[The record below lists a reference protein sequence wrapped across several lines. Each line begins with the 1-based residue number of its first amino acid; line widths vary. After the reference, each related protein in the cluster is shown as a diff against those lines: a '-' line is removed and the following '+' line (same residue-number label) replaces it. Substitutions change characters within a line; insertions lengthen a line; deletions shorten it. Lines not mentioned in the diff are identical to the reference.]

1 MILTSLLIY
10 LGVKYHWGDYL
21 KPSLDTSIKLS
32 IPDKIITS
40 VNIQTAEENNSNSFD
55 PEIVKNNTDSTLIT
69 SMNKEQITEH
79 CINLLSKGLKDPL
92 TLELTTV
99 NCVVSNYQPTFQNSK
114 KLNNDLEAGLK
125 KKKLLFNQ
133 QCKQQYNQSSQNSM
147 LEKQLLVGIC
157 VSDKLNIN

>member
-10 LGVKYHWGDYL
+10 LGVKYHWGDHL
-21 KPSLDTSIKLS
+21 KTVPDASIELS
-32 IPDKIITS
+32 IPDKKLTDI
-40 VNIQTAEENNSNSFD
+40 NIQIVEGNNSNFFD
-55 PEIVKNNTDSTLIT
+55 PEIVLNNTDSTLIT

-92 TLELTTV
+92 TLELATV